1 MSLTGLPFLLSFGDG
16 IEYENLGEWDIVIA
30 TLGNACTS
38 YDIPLAEL
46 VLHRHGDEYPQ
57 GDHPLGLTTFSER
70 SVQLCRP
77 DILIALHELSH
88 VWLNEAHSKDWAM
101 GFFALMK
108 QYTPDVFDTEVWTVA
123 NSYPQAMVAAREM
136 VHDGIIPENRKFG
149 WNSGYSPADT

>member
-1 MSLTGLPFLLSFGDG
+1 MPLEGLPFLLSFGDG
-16 IEYENLGEWDIVIA
+16 IEYENLGEWDTVVA
-30 TLGNACTS
+30 TLADACSS

-46 VLHRHGDEYPQ
+46 VLHRHGDGYPQ
-57 GDHPLGLTTFSER
+57 DNHPLGLTTFLER

-77 DILIALHELSH
+77 DILIALHELAH

-108 QYTPDVFDTEVWTVA
+108 QYTPDLFDTEVWTVA

-149 WNSGYSPADT
+149 WNSGYFPADT

>member
-30 TLGNACTS
+30 TLGSACTS

-57 GDHPLGLTTFSER
+57 GDHPLGLSTFSER

-88 VWLNEAHSKDWAM
+88 VWLNEAH
-101 GFFALMK
+101 
-108 QYTPDVFDTEVWTVA
+108 
-123 NSYPQAMVAAREM
+123 
-136 VHDGIIPENRKFG
+136 
-149 WNSGYSPADT
+149 